1 MMRTVTEE
9 ASCFI
14 RFMAL
19 SFMKSYVL
27 FLKIG
32 LIRLNEGTCKIIR
45 FAVEEEMVLALLVS
59 IVDVQLSVSCNVQLC
74 VLLCVCVCVPV
85 CVHHQIFVL
94 QSVATCTQQQQQ
106 QHCFTTIHSLNLP

>member
-9 ASCFI
+9 ALCFI

-45 FAVEEEMVLALLVS
+45 FEVEEEMVLALLVS

-74 VLLCVCVCVPV
+74 VLLCFCVCASV
-85 CVHHQIFVL
+85 CAPSNFCSAICSYMYTTTTTLLHHY
-94 QSVATCTQQQQQ
+94 S
-106 QHCFTTIHSLNLP
+106 FT

>member
-59 IVDVQLSVSCNVQLC
+59 IVDVQLSVSCNCATLC
-74 VLLCVCVCVPV
+74 LAV

-94 QSVATCTQQQQQ
+94 QSVATLFMYTTTTTLL
-106 QHCFTTIHSLNLP
+106 HHYSFT